1 MALTERQ
8 ARMALSALQPL
19 GSPGLSEMLERFEA
33 GELWHAISTRREDTT
48 WSVKARTIDV
58 EALDA
63 ATRQADARF
72 LIPGDPEWPQQVD
85 DLTHARVN
93 QLGGNP
99 IGLWVRGSADISQL
113 EGAVSLVGSRASTAY
128 GTNIAMDLAADLAT
142 AGHPI
147 ISGLA
152 YGIDA
157 AAHRG
162 AIAVRGRTI
171 AMVACGIERVYP
183 SANRSLHE
191 AILKDG
197 AVITESP
204 PGAHPLKASFLAR
217 NRLIAAASQGVV
229 IVEAAARSGARNTA
243 SWAGALGR
251 IVMAV
256 PGSVT
261 SAQSVTPHWLIQEGL
276 ATLITSAADI
286 QRLMGPLQPE
296 LELDLRGDDVP
307 LDRLPPR
314 LRAIREVVGARETL
328 TVADISARTGLSIP
342 ACIAGAAQLA
352 EAGWLEELAGQQW
365 ALPRRDRIQTRQV
378 T

>member
-1 MALTERQ
+1 MTLTERQ

-19 GSPGLSEMLERFEA
+19 GAPGLSEMLERFEA

-48 WSVKARTIDV
+48 WSVKSRTIDV
-58 EALDA
+58 ADLET
-63 ATRQADARF
+63 ATRLAGARF
-72 LIPGDPEWPQQVD
+72 VIPGDAEWPEQMSG
-85 DLTHARVN
+85 LAHARVN
-93 QLGGNP
+93 HLGGVP
-99 IGLWVRGSADISQL
+99 IGLWIKGAADLSAL

-162 AIAVRGRTI
+162 AIAVGGRTI

-183 SANRSLHE
+183 SANRNLHE
-191 AILKDG
+191 AILRDG

-243 SWAGALGR
+243 SWAGSLGR
-251 IVMAV
+251 VLMAV

-276 ATLITSAADI
+276 ATLVTSASDV
-286 QRLMGPLQPE
+286 QRLLGPLQPE
-296 LELDLRGDDVP
+296 LELDLRGQDVP
-307 LDRLPPR
+307 LDRLSPQ
-314 LRAIREVVGARETL
+314 LRAIREVVGAREAL
-328 TVADISARTGLSIP
+328 TVAELSARTGLSIP
-342 ACIAGAAQLA
+342 ACLAGAAELA
-352 EAGWLEELAGQQW
+352 ESGWLEELEGQQW
-365 ALPRRDRIQTRQV
+365 ALPRPS
-378 T
+378 